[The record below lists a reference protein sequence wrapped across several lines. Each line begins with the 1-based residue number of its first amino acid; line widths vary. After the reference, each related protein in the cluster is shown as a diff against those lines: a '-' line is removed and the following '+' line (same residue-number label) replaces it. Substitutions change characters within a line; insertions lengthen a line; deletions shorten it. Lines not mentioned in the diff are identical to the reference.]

1 MLAGLMHMSVAQAEG
16 RLQGGCQRVAHAAA
30 VKGAAAD
37 FLCAHNAWRASQQK
51 EAFIFGALEGGNS
64 SRNPDD
70 RAEQTDPPT
79 LSLSFCFF
87 GGSETY
93 ICVTGNQ
100 PPLLLFCESFT
111 SARTHTLTG

>member
-1 MLAGLMHMSVAQAEG
+1 MHMSVAQAEG
-16 RLQGGCQRVAHAAA
+16 RLQGGCQRIAHAAA

-79 LSLSFCFF
+79 LSLSASLV
-87 GGSETY
+87 G
-93 ICVTGNQ
+93 
-100 PPLLLFCESFT
+100 
-111 SARTHTLTG
+111 ARRTFV

>member
-64 SRNPDD
+64 SSSSNPDRD
-70 RAEQTDPPT
+70 
-79 LSLSFCFF
+79 SLFLFF
-87 GGSETY
+87 GSDAY
-93 ICVTGNQ
+93 ICV
-100 PPLLLFCESFT
+100 
-111 SARTHTLTG
+111 

>member
-16 RLQGGCQRVAHAAA
+16 RLQGGCQRIAHAAA

-64 SRNPDD
+64 SRNPD
-70 RAEQTDPPT
+70 RPTDS
-79 LSLSFCFF
+79 LSLSSSLV
-87 GGSETY
+87 G
-93 ICVTGNQ
+93 
-100 PPLLLFCESFT
+100 
-111 SARTHTLTG
+111 ARRTFV